1 MYKMLYILIF
11 STLLFSCS
19 DSENLDS
26 TNSRKQDPKAKES
39 ENLDSTNLRQ
49 DPIRL
54 DIVQIGLKKG
64 MTIEEIRALGF
75 GTLGGGLRDDY
86 FGVVNPK
93 MPKNANFVSFI
104 ISPQNGLLY
113 VSFSWDERTNSFDTL
128 KRKYIEIRDIL
139 IRTYGK
145 EGFGMGSKP
154 GMWVFDMA
162 EQSAVAEYPSERE
175 LWRKS
180 DFDAD
185 NKWQLENLRL
195 ELSKKIAKRLQL
207 EYHFQ
212 GYWQYRHPK

>member
-1 MYKMLYILIF
+1 MCKMLYILIF

-26 TNSRKQDPKAKES
+26 TNSGNQDPKAKES

-75 GTLGGGLRDDY
+75 GTLLEGLDGDS

-93 MPKNANFVSFI
+93 MPKNANIVSFV

-128 KRKYIEIRDIL
+128 KRKYREIRDIL

-154 GMWVFDMA
+154 GMWVVDMA
-162 EQSAVAEYPSERE
+162 EQKAVAKYPSERE

-195 ELSKKIAKRLQL
+195 ELSKKIVKRLQL
-207 EYHFQ
+207 EYRFQ
-212 GYWQYRHPK
+212 GYWQYMTAK